1 MKNLTCLLIAAT
13 LAIALPAQAQKT
25 WSPSRNVEIVVG
37 SAPGGSND
45 KTARSV
51 EKAIVEAKLIPTSL
65 TVVNRPGGGSTI
77 AFAYVRQKKA
87 DPHTLLIGTTA
98 LLSNHIVGTSTI
110 SYDDFTPIASLFND
124 YVVFAVNANS
134 PIKTG
139 KDLIA
144 KLKENPQSVSIGFAT
159 TLGSHNHIAAG
170 LLAKSIG
177 VNARQLKA
185 IAFKGSAEAITQVMG
200 GHIDL
205 VTTAAGNVA
214 NHVAEGRLR
223 VIGVSSPKRF
233 PGALATVP
241 TWKEQGANLV
251 YGGWRAIMAPRE
263 ITPQQIAYW
272 EGVMRKVTET
282 KEWKEDLER
291 NYWSDDFLGSAQFR
305 KELAKNYTDMKSVL
319 VDIGLAKP

>member
-1 MKNLTCLLIAAT
+1 MKNLTLLLIAAA
-13 LAIALPAQAQKT
+13 LALALPAQAQKT

-45 KTARSV
+45 KTARAV
-51 EKAIVEAKLIPTSL
+51 EKAIVESKLIPTSL
-65 TVVNRPGGGSTI
+65 SVVNKPGGGSTI
-77 AFAYVRQKKA
+77 AFAYVRQRKG
-87 DPHTLLIGTTA
+87 DPHTLLVGTTA
-98 LLSNHIVGTSTI
+98 LLTNQIVGTSTV
-110 SYDDFTPIASLFND
+110 SYQDFTPIASMFND

-134 PIKTG
+134 PLKTG

-159 TLGSHNHIAAG
+159 ALGSHNHIAAG

-177 VNARQLKA
+177 VNARNLKA

-200 GHIDL
+200 GHIDM

-223 VIGVSSPKRF
+223 VIGISSAKRF
-233 PGALATVP
+233 PGSLAHVP
-241 TWKEQGANLV
+241 TWKEQGANVV
-251 YGGWRAIMAPRE
+251 YGGWRAIIGPRE
-263 ITPQQIAYW
+263 ITPAQVAYW
-272 EGVMRKVTET
+272 EDVLRKVTAT

-291 NYWSDDFLGSAQFR
+291 NFWSDDFVTSAQFR
-305 KELAKNYTDMKSVL
+305 KDLDKVYADIKAVL
-319 VDIGLAKP
+319 VDIGLARP